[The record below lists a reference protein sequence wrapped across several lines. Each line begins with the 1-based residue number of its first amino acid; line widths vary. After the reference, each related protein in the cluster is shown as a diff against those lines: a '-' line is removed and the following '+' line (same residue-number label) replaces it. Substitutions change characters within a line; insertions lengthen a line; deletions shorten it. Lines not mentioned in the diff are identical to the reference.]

1 MKKSMIAV
9 LGMMFA
15 LFAAPLVYA
24 DEAAEPADETAT
36 TSQDEAPAEPAGEAA
51 AE

>member
-24 DEAAEPADETAT
+24 EEAAEPADEAT